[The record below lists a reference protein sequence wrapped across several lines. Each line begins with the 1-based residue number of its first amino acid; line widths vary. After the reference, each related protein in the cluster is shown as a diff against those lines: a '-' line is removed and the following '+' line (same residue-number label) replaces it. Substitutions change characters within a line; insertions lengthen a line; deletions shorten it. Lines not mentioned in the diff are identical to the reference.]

1 MAKTTVSIAHTKAWM
16 ALERNLKSV
25 SHMGALSLREIA
37 LLKTAAA
44 RMSKTHIG
52 DLSKGTERAKLVRSL
67 KRFNTT
73 IQLRRERCETATL
86 WQVVMLVTCVE
97 AYLQDLLAA
106 AASVDPEFMRESK
119 QVAPYAD
126 VLSATSLDD
135 LANDLRRRWARGW
148 LSDGGPTHW
157 FSRLKKMGAKSF
169 PIGLGPRL
177 ELIWGI
183 RHVAVHTAGVATVDF
198 LKRHPGAARAV
209 GDRVQVSYRQLGAF
223 VEAAW
228 DFLEPTEGFFLA
240 RCPSLLASTSSEPVK

>member
-25 SHMGALSLREIA
+25 SHMSTLSLREIA

-97 AYLQDLLAA
+97 AYLQDLLAT
-106 AASVDPEFMRESK
+106 AASVDPAFM
-119 QVAPYAD
+119 
-126 VLSATSLDD
+126 
-135 LANDLRRRWARGW
+135 
-148 LSDGGPTHW
+148 
-157 FSRLKKMGAKSF
+157 
-169 PIGLGPRL
+169 
-177 ELIWGI
+177 
-183 RHVAVHTAGVATVDF
+183 
-198 LKRHPGAARAV
+198 
-209 GDRVQVSYRQLGAF
+209 
-223 VEAAW
+223 
-228 DFLEPTEGFFLA
+228 
-240 RCPSLLASTSSEPVK
+240 